1 LILATKESFYIVN
14 REQKF
19 NSKFIYIVDE
29 MLSLTSVKNKIMKKN
44 VGKMDRIVRFAIAII
59 LIILA
64 YAKIIPANLS
74 LATYVVAILIASTGI
89 FRFCLLYKP
98 FGISTCREKS
108 PF

>member
-1 LILATKESFYIVN
+1 
-14 REQKF
+14 
-19 NSKFIYIVDE
+19 
-29 MLSLTSVKNKIMKKN
+29 MKKN
-44 VGKMDRIVRFAIAII
+44 VGKMDRIVRFALSISLA
-59 LIILA
+59 ILA

-74 LATYVVAILIASTGI
+74 LATYVVALVIAATGI

>member
-1 LILATKESFYIVN
+1 
-14 REQKF
+14 
-19 NSKFIYIVDE
+19 
-29 MLSLTSVKNKIMKKN
+29 MKRN
-44 VGKMDRIVRFAIAII
+44 VGKMDRIVRFAIAVS
-59 LIILA
+59 LVILA

-74 LATYVVAILIASTGI
+74 LATYLVAAVIATTGI